1 MTLEEYALDFAR
13 RPTVDKALGLEKV
26 LRELD
31 DLELED
37 AKARAW
43 AHSEYTSAALAD
55 RYEPKPYDL
64 TELANLAEGTLGRVY
79 STHMLEH
86 NLRPDFYEAIE
97 STSDVTYIRNRLYQ
111 THDIVHVL
119 CGYTTST
126 LDETGVTGFY
136 FGQQDRY
143 HGPGGGL
150 LMQHSII
157 QQGAVFLHAGVH
169 DPEDGRLHIRA
180 FIDGYNRGYAAKA
193 FLSFRLE
200 EMFELP
206 IEEVRQRIGIR
217 PRAVT

>member
-1 MTLEEYALDFAR
+1 VELEEFALDFAR
-13 RPTVDKALGLEKV
+13 RPTVAKALDLDRV
-26 LRELD
+26 LRESETS
-31 DLELED
+31 ELAA
-37 AKARAW
+37 AKNAAW
-43 AHSEYTSAALAD
+43 AESEYTRAALAD

-64 TELANLAEGTLGRVY
+64 RELADMPSRTLGHAY
-79 STHMLEH
+79 GTHMLQ
-86 NLRPDFYEAIE
+86 NGLSPDFYERTDT
-97 STSDVTYIRNRLYQ
+97 TSDPDYIRNRIYQ

-126 LDETGVTGFY
+126 LDESGVTGFY

-169 DPEDGRLHIRA
+169 DPEHGRLQVRA
-180 FIDGYNRGYAAKA
+180 FIDGYNRGYAAEP
-193 FLSFRLE
+193 FLSYRLE

-206 IEEVRQRIGIR
+206 IEDVRRQIGIT
-217 PRAVT
+217 PRAA